1 MNIAI
6 TGHAS
11 GIGKGVFEFYT
22 NNCMGFDLTNGY
34 NIETDIDKI
43 LKERSDKS
51 KTIRIGENKND
62 YLF

>member
-34 NIETDIDKI
+34 NIEAMA
-43 LKERSDKS
+43 S
-51 KTIRIGENKND
+51 KDDLYLAMSQTPEN
-62 YLF
+62 LFWRHRTHGY